1 MTQETSKRKSLY
13 VQLLRLLVIAAVAA
27 VFLFFLL
34 NQICG
39 YILDQYYHT
48 PGYEQWKNAHYV
60 QKLQQYIDEYGLTS
74 RDADALDEWVMEQR
88 IINLRVYKD
97 EMQVFDS
104 DYPDEELWEEDISVN
119 EYDWEVY
126 YSVTFVDGPATVSIM
141 GLYAYQFDT
150 YALLAELVIS
160 VGFFLLFVLLGIR
173 TKIEYI
179 LKLSDEIEILEG
191 GSLDYRITVRGED
204 ELSALAEG
212 LDSMRRSFKHLIG
225 QEAEI
230 VRENQRIVTEMS
242 HDLRTPVT
250 TILLYTEIL
259 KKKKYRDEA
268 QLEEYIDKIDRKA
281 HLMKQLADHLFE
293 YSLVAGETDTALEG
307 PESFEAL
314 FYDLL
319 SESCNFL
326 QQRGFRT
333 EFKVEWRDEEL
344 QVNMDYMIR
353 IMDNIMSNIIKYG
366 DPESPVVIRS
376 VYVAEMAGFSF
387 SNTVKQREEKVE
399 STCVGIQS
407 IKNMM
412 KKMGGTCLARREG
425 RRFVIEIL
433 FPV

>member
-1 MTQETSKRKSLY
+1 M
-13 VQLLRLLVIAAVAA
+13 QLLRLLICAVAA
-27 VFLFFLL
+27 SLVLFFLL
-34 NQICG
+34 NQVCG
-39 YILDQYYHT
+39 YMLDQCYNS

-60 QKLQQYIDEYGLTS
+60 QKLQQYIDEYRLTS
-74 RDADALDEWVMEQR
+74 RDADELDQWVMEQR

-97 EMQVFDS
+97 DIQVFDS
-104 DYPDEELWEEDISVN
+104 DYPEEELWEEGISVD

-126 YSVTFVDGPATVSIM
+126 YSVTFADGPATVSIM

-160 VGFFLLFVLLGIR
+160 FGFFLLFVLLGIR

-191 GSLDYRITVRGED
+191 GSLNYRITVKGED

-230 VRENQRIVTEMS
+230 MRENQRIVTEMS

-259 KKKKYRDEA
+259 KKKKYKDEA
-268 QLEEYIDKIDRKA
+268 QLEEYIDKIDKKA
-281 HLMKQLADHLFE
+281 HRMKQLADHLFE
-293 YSLVAGETDTALEG
+293 YSLVAGETETVLEE
-307 PESFEAL
+307 PESYETL

-319 SESCNFL
+319 SETCLFL
-326 QQRGFRT
+326 QQHGFQT
-333 EFKVEWRDEEL
+333 KFQVQWRDKAL
-344 QVNMDYMIR
+344 RVSTDYMIR

-376 VYVAEMAGFSF
+376 VYVEEMAGFSF
-387 SNTVKQREEKVE
+387 ANAIKQGEEKVE

-412 KKMGGTCLARREG
+412 KKMGGICMTRREG